1 MKNTDQKEKMKET
14 EEKMIKKDLKKR
26 KLEDEIRK
34 IIRIKTRL
42 RERTSEQIIF
52 LVMISDDL
60 RPSLYLQPL

>member
-1 MKNTDQKEKMKET
+1 MKNTDQKEKIKET